1 MLRLP
6 AQVAAVGEVIY
17 VVGEVKGAN
26 IDPFGTGAIAS
37 AESGDETS
45 AFVAAMRIDST
56 GPVALWTIHL
66 DGAESEPPNQG
77 KGVKASPDGA
87 YLFVTG
93 ELKGAAAVGSCTLTG
108 ARGGFLLKLD
118 ATTGD
123 CLWAK
128 DIPTNNG
135 VLTDGDHVYA
145 FGWGDDPMEYD
156 AAHILNPHPP
166 SPQEP
171 NDDDGNAPTPE
182 YDGFVAKLSASDG
195 TGLWAEGFGGSG
207 NDMFYSGV
215 MTPKG
220 PVFGGRSESDYFS
233 FGGVTINNLEHAR
246 IEAQPDEELG
256 DNHGRTMFALMLSA
270 TDAIMPWTSSG
281 CSPPPPTS
289 ASAAYVAA
297 TGWSL
302 DYLL

>member
-93 ELKGAAAVGSCTLTG
+93 ELKGAAAEQQQWV
-108 ARGGFLLKLD
+108 R
-118 ATTGD
+118 
-123 CLWAK
+123 
-128 DIPTNNG
+128 
-135 VLTDGDHVYA
+135 
-145 FGWGDDPMEYD
+145 
-156 AAHILNPHPP
+156 AH
-166 SPQEP
+166 
-171 NDDDGNAPTPE
+171 
-182 YDGFVAKLSASDG
+182 
-195 TGLWAEGFGGSG
+195 
-207 NDMFYSGV
+207 
-215 MTPKG
+215 
-220 PVFGGRSESDYFS
+220 
-233 FGGVTINNLEHAR
+233 
-246 IEAQPDEELG
+246 
-256 DNHGRTMFALMLSA
+256 
-270 TDAIMPWTSSG
+270 
-281 CSPPPPTS
+281 
-289 ASAAYVAA
+289 
-297 TGWSL
+297 
-302 DYLL
+302 